1 MTEEEHPLSAV
12 CGCDDL
18 AHLLPKERARMR
30 RLRDWL
36 AVRSW
41 KPSQAMA
48 VLCGYDPEVGRN
60 TGGADMSFLPG
71 ADVFY
76 GVPFGA
82 REPEDLWALDAGLED
97 QHGYVGG
104 LRLTTMPP
112 KEAIAKTVAAGVPIP
127 WLKIA
132 RNDLECRKYL
142 PPEALDTSADA
153 PRVPLIASEVASLGG
168 KAKRD
173 KDPKRAEF
181 FPIVRR
187 LVAEGKRPQEIIGY
201 LIDEFGDREDQKR
214 PSESTVYRW
223 VNEIKEGSETSRD
236 VEG

>member
-1 MTEEEHPLSAV
+1 
-12 CGCDDL
+12 
-18 AHLLPKERARMR
+18 MR

-36 AVRSW
+36 AARSW

-97 QHGYVGG
+97 QHGYIGG

-132 RNDLECRKYL
+132 RDDPECRKYL
-142 PPEALDTSADA
+142 PPEALDTSADV
-153 PRVPLIASEVASLGG
+153 PRVPLIASEFASLGG

-173 KDPKRAEF
+173 KDPKRQRF
-181 FPIVRR
+181 FPIVRELHESGTITAEIVRR
-187 LVAEGKRPQEIIGY
+187 LV
-201 LIDEFGDREDQKR
+201 DDFGDEPDENL
-214 PSESTVYRW
+214 PSPGTVYRW
-223 VNEIKEGSETSRD
+223 VEKIKAAAKARGA
-236 VEG
+236 GG

>member
-1 MTEEEHPLSAV
+1 MTEEHPLGAV
-12 CGCDDL
+12 CGHDDI
-18 AHLLPKERARMR
+18 AHLPPKERAKMR

-36 AVRSW
+36 AARSW

-71 ADVFY
+71 ADDFY

-82 REPEDLWALDAGLED
+82 RKPDDLRQLNAGLEE
-97 QHGYVGG
+97 QHGYIGG

-127 WLKIA
+127 WLKVA
-132 RNDLECRKYL
+132 RDDPECRKYL
-142 PPEALDTSADA
+142 PRQALDAPAGA
-153 PRVPLIASEVASLGG
+153 PRVPLIAREVASLGG

-187 LVAEGKRPQEIIGY
+187 LVAKGKRPQEIIGY
-201 LIDEFGDREDQKR
+201 LIDEFGDGEDQKR
-214 PSESTVYRW
+214 PSEATVYRW
-223 VNEIKEGSETSRD
+223 IKEIKDGSEMNRD